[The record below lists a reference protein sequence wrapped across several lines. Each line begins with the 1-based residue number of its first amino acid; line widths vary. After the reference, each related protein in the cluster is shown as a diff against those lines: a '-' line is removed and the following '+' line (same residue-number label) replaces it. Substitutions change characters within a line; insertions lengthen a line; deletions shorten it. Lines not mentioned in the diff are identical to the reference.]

1 MKIVSSEKK
10 LCGELS
16 KKDAEDVFN
25 QLLAFQG
32 YGFNKC
38 LSPDTEVISENRG
51 KVKLKDLNVGEKIL
65 NEKNEFVEV
74 TDIYVNKANLHKVIL
89 DDGKEI
95 IASLNHKFLCEDGT
109 IRRLEEIVY
118 LDLKIVTSEF

>member
-51 KVKLKDLNVGEKIL
+51 KVKLNDLNVGEKIL